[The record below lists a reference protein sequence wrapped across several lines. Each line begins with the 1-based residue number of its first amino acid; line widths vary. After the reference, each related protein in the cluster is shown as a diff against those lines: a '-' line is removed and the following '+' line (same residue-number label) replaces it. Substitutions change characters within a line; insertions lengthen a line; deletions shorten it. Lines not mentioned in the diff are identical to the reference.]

1 MISQKNVE
9 AYMLIVVEHGAEHE
23 VLEALMKFEGI
34 VESSLVYGE
43 FDIHCKLLVESMEE
57 LKEVHGEVRKLRIL
71 TSETLITYE
80 RAPKKERRVKNNRVR
95 KLGHTRARH

>member
-1 MISQKNVE
+1 MIDSKNVE

-23 VLEALMKFEGI
+23 VLDALMKFEGV

-57 LKEVHGEVRKLRIL
+57 LREVHDEVRKLRIL
-71 TSETLITYE
+71 TSETLIAYE
-80 RAPKKERRVKNNRVR
+80 RAPRKKKRVRNHTIR
-95 KLGHTRARH
+95 KLGHKRARH